1 MNKLIIIL
9 FAVCFIFATACKKDN
24 STNNFDSN
32 LTNGRCRVF
41 CTINGAVTMDYASQ
55 DVNSFSAYNSVYM
68 VLAPD
73 FRNTTSGER
82 ATMEILIPVSTT
94 PGTYHLNDAGT
105 PNISFTF
112 TKDNIYSGVGNSWKA
127 IAGSDMTFIL
137 TKSSYTELE
146 GTFNGTAVSVSDGS
160 TITIANGKFKT
171 IFTH

>member
-9 FAVCFIFATACKKDN
+9 SMLGCIFLSACKKDK
-24 STNNFDSN
+24 SENNFDSN

-41 CTINGAVTMDYASQ
+41 CTINGAVTMDYTSQ
-55 DVNSFSAYNSVYM
+55 DDNSFSAYNSVSM
-68 VLAPD
+68 ILAPD

-82 ATMEILIPVSTT
+82 ATMDILIPVSTT
-94 PGTYHLNDAGT
+94 PGTYHLNVAGT

-127 IAGSDMTFIL
+127 TVGSDMTFVL

-146 GTFNGTAVSVSDGS
+146 GTFNGTAVSDADGS
-160 TITIANGKFKT
+160 TVTITNGKFKT
-171 IFTH
+171 VFTH

>member
-1 MNKLIIIL
+1 MNKLIIVL
-9 FAVCFIFATACKKDN
+9 SVVCFIFTTSCKKDN
-24 STNNFDSN
+24 NANNFDSN

-41 CTINGAVTMDYASQ
+41 CTINGAVTMDYSSQ
-55 DVNSFSAYNSVYM
+55 DVNSFSAYNAVSM

-94 PGTYHLNDAGT
+94 PGTYNLNAAGA

-112 TKDNIYSGVGNSWKA
+112 TKDNMYSGTGNSWKA
-127 IAGSDMTFIL
+127 IVGSNMTFVL

-146 GTFNGTAVSVSDGS
+146 GTFSGTAVSDADGS
-160 TITIANGKFKT
+160 TVTITNGKFKT
-171 IFTH
+171 VFTH